1 MQINF
6 LKQQDDAIYNQ
17 NQYGLELQNVGVYP
31 TTPISEKKQRL
42 SVALLHTKRKVTALE
57 SMTFQK
63 VGGSSTSLKPSS
75 TGNQSYQSSIFSDD
89 QFQDAQSQ
97 FGNYGDNFSSVG
109 GYQQKSSKKNS
120 QDQQEYDKDSNYS
133 SSDSDE
139 SFVTAQSGSPD
150 IHYERIKQEF
160 FSNISKKSK
169 SVLTSPNLKKLP
181 QSSTEQKVTAADLYN
196 NQEFEF
202 SLNSQQKNT
211 RDSRAQSI
219 EQSSKQRR
227 KSSSLDNSYKDK
239 FNIMQ
244 IVKIVSTDQ
253 KQQEDLHQI
262 EEETYSNFSS
272 SIQSRMFSKV
282 IPTNENQ
289 GGLDDKQQNKQIL
302 CRSSCINQFNNGNMT
317 FQSTVDSIDISNK
330 LNQSYLKDDN
340 SSSILGFD
348 QSYQKV
354 SKKQNKEKNSN
365 VPQLRTTSNYL
376 DNRRTLQC
384 LTQLQLPLSI
394 DKNKQIKEQNAQ
406 LPVNNQ
412 YQMNKS
418 LNYYRYQKKN
428 SSTLATNRILEIK
441 KNYRSRNQEQKA
453 FKEFTLN
460 ITYILSQEIQ
470 KNKFSLILFQFLQ
483 IWSFFLRYYFYFFS
497 LYMMI
502 ADSSYSQYLLPMI
515 LLPRIFYIFSI
526 YKVIFSYQNHTKSYR
541 QVSLI
546 FNSGFGFDDYF
557 QIMNMNQLL
566 TSDSFEK
573 LTKEKIIARF
583 QFILCPSELNIFT
596 LNKDIVTFSKRKEL
610 WYLSNYILISIE
622 YISIYIIMIFF
633 SIYNHQFQKEFQLK
647 ENFSLN
653 IFTFSFIYNAVS
665 VIFFIIYNLYYLRK
679 GNQKLKKDNLNVYNK
694 NKRQTK

>member
-1 MQINF
+1 
-6 LKQQDDAIYNQ
+6 
-17 NQYGLELQNVGVYP
+17 
-31 TTPISEKKQRL
+31 
-42 SVALLHTKRKVTALE
+42 
-57 SMTFQK
+57 MTFQK
-63 VGGSSTSLKPSS
+63 IGGSSISLKPSS
-75 TGNQSYQSSIFSDD
+75 TGNLSYQSSIFSDD

-97 FGNYGDNFSSVG
+97 FGNFGDNLSSSG
-109 GYQQKSSKKNS
+109 GQYQNQQKKNS
-120 QDQQEYDKDSNYS
+120 QDQQEYDKESQYS

-139 SFVTAQSGSPD
+139 SFFTAHSGSPD
-150 IHYERIKQEF
+150 INYERIKQEF
-160 FSNISKKSK
+160 YSNISKKSK

-181 QSSTEQKVTAADLYN
+181 QSSTEQKVTAANIYN
-196 NQEFEF
+196 NQEQEF
-202 SLNSQQKNT
+202 SLNSQQSNT
-211 RDSRAQSI
+211 REGRAQSI
-219 EQSSKQRR
+219 EQFSKQRR
-227 KSSSLDNSYKDK
+227 KSSSLDNSYKDN
-239 FNIMQ
+239 FTIMQ
-244 IVKIVSTDQ
+244 IVNQVSTDQ
-253 KQQEDLHQI
+253 KQQDLKQI
-262 EEETYSNFSS
+262 DEESYSCFSS
-272 SIQSRMFSKV
+272 SIQSRMFSKMV
-282 IPTNENQ
+282 PNDESQ
-289 GGLDDKQQNKQIL
+289 GGLDEKKQNKQAL
-302 CRSSCINQFNNGNMT
+302 YRSSCINQFSNRNTT
-317 FQSTVDSIDISNK
+317 FQSTADSIDITNK

-348 QSYQKV
+348 QSYQNV
-354 SKKQNKEKNSN
+354 SQKQNKQKKNNN

-384 LTQLQLPLSI
+384 LTQLQLPLQI
-394 DKNKQIKEQNAQ
+394 DKNKQVKEQKGQQ
-406 LPVNNQ
+406 LVNTQ
-412 YQMNKS
+412 LQMNKTM
-418 LNYYRYQKKN
+418 NYYRQGKKN
-428 SSTLATNRILEIK
+428 LLTFTTNRILEIK

-453 FKEFTLN
+453 YKEFTLN

-470 KNKFSLILFQFLQ
+470 KNKSSLILFQILQ

-515 LLPRIFYIFSI
+515 LIPRLFYMFSI

-583 QFILCPSELNIFT
+583 QFILCPSEINILT

-622 YISIYIIMIFF
+622 YISIYVIMIFF
-633 SIYNHQFQKEFQLK
+633 SIYNSQFQKEFQL
-647 ENFSLN
+647 EEDFSLN

-665 VIFFIIYNLYYLRK
+665 VIMFIIYNIYYLRK
-679 GNQKLKKDNLNVYNK
+679 GNQKLKKDNQMNYNR
-694 NKRQTK
+694 NKKQTQ